1 MLEEDRDPM
10 AEGSGTMLFQTL
22 RSLLMCIPQS
32 TCYTVLRDRLVSI
45 SRFRQSKVHSRLDDH
60 KIQPQTEM
68 FVNRVL
74 DVRALHCDALWET
87 IRAESIEENGF
98 YESKTDTQEETKE
111 AGADRREW
119 LGYSSK
125 EEEIETQAKLRD
137 EKMRRQEAGLTI
149 EEVNHSYND
158 FESMKTD
165 AEVKDLL
172 PNDDE
177 DESWKQQWAGDDGP

>member
-1 MLEEDRDPM
+1 M

-45 SRFRQSKVHSRLDDH
+45 SRFRQSGVHSRQQDE
-60 KIQPQTEM
+60 KIQPDTEI

-74 DVRALHCDALWET
+74 EVRALHCDALWET
-87 IRAESIEENGF
+87 IRAESIEESG
-98 YESKTDTQEETKE
+98 YSESKNETQQESKE
-111 AGADRREW
+111 PGADRRDW

-125 EEEIETQAKLRD
+125 EEELETQAKLRE

-149 EEVNHSYND
+149 EEVSGSYND
-158 FESMKTD
+158 FESMKKD
-165 AEVKDLL
+165 AEIKELL
-172 PNDDE
+172 PNNDE
-177 DESWKQQWAGDDGP
+177 DEAWKQQWAGNDEQQ